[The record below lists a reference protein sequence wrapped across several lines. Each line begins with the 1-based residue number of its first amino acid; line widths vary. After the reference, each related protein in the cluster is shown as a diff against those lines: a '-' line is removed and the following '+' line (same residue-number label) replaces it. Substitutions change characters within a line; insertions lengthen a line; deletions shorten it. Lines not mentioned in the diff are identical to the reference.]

1 MERDI
6 KKVRVA
12 VYTRKSVEDAED
24 KAFNSIDAQRQ
35 MCENF
40 IAAKAAEGWVA
51 LPDRYDDYG
60 YSGGDLDRP
69 AYQRLMADCE
79 AGKIDKIIVFR
90 IDRMTRSTKD
100 FCDFDERMKRLGEVT
115 SVSQL
120 AETVGLE
127 RHYVIHTL
135 RLATLSPRIIRAALS
150 GELPDG
156 FSLQKVRKVETDDWE
171 EQERQLGFPVEDEM
185 VGSRVPA

>member
-1 MERDI
+1 MTSETR
-6 KKVRVA
+6 KVRVA

-24 KAFNSIDAQRQ
+24 KQFNSIDAQRQ

-79 AGKIDKIIVFR
+79 LGKIDKVIVFR

-100 FCDFDERMKRLGEVT
+100 FSAWASRPFRNRSST
-115 SVSQL
+115 P
-120 AETVGLE
+120 
-127 RHYVIHTL
+127 
-135 RLATLSPRIIRAALS
+135 PRRWAS
-150 GELPDG
+150 
-156 FSLQKVRKVETDDWE
+156 SW
-171 EQERQLGFPVEDEM
+171 
-185 VGSRVPA
+185 